1 MNPIINKKDY
11 FDLFISRTY
20 IKFHLKSPKIF
31 MDFDLLYS
39 IDPFST
45 LNKTIAFSDHL
56 EIALV
61 KATVG
66 EHWESL
72 LNPDKASAK
81 QRREESFAE
90 MSQKAE
96 QARETAQK
104 KKIELDRLS
113 VSEQMRID
121 GEKRK
126 VLEDKLE
133 NEKTQAVREIFSSK
147 PNTQIFKDRVDLPET
162 RQNVVQSLKFTAKRD
177 PNLPA
182 RESTASEPPIPNP
195 LRPFGGP
202 IQDTHPLFLK
212 DKGDEFFKN
221 EDFVSAINAYN
232 KALKTDG
239 KYFEALMNLS
249 VCYMKIA
256 EFDKAL
262 ESLNKGE
269 EVTTD
274 EKAKG
279 LCLLR
284 KAACFVWKGNLADGL
299 NLYRQA
305 YEVLQDDSIV
315 QDIIVVEKRR
325 ESNLVKLEADKL
337 YAESDW
343 NGALQEYLKAAEIDE
358 ENELIYANLA
368 QVSMKLDR
376 SQESL
381 AYCDKALEL
390 LTHNQGVKLK
400 VLLRKAKITEDIKF
414 IEEAL
419 MIDPGHTQA
428 KQLLNDFKEKI
439 HSEQFESIKKQA
451 DELLKSGKASEAQGI
466 YRQLLS
472 TCKVTEVKI
481 SLLTNISAC
490 QLLTKDFHGVVTTV
504 QRAFK
509 LNPKPSVRLRLFC
522 RRGKAY
528 AEMGQLYSAQ
538 CDLKEALIL
547 DPDNE
552 TIRKDLQLLLDKNNN

>member
-1 MNPIINKKDY
+1 
-11 FDLFISRTY
+11 
-20 IKFHLKSPKIF
+20 

-45 LNKTIAFSDHL
+45 LNKALAFSDHL
-56 EIALV
+56 EIALA
-61 KATVG
+61 KSTVG
-66 EHWESL
+66 QHWETL
-72 LNPDKASAK
+72 LNTDKTSAK

-90 MSQKAE
+90 ISEKAQKD
-96 QARETAQK
+96 RETAEK
-104 KKIELDRLS
+104 KKNELDRLS

-133 NEKTQAVREIFSSK
+133 NEKSQAVRDLFATK

-162 RQNVVQSLKFTAKRD
+162 RQSVVQTLKFTAKRD

-182 RESTASEPPIPNP
+182 RESTANEPPIPNP
-195 LRPFGGP
+195 LRPYGGP

-221 EDFVSAINAYN
+221 SDFVSAVNAYN

-249 VCYMKIA
+249 VCYMKLG

-262 ESLNKGE
+262 ESLKKGE
-269 EVTTD
+269 ENTVD

-284 KAACFVWKGNLADGL
+284 RAACVVWKGNLAEGVD
-299 NLYRQA
+299 LYRQA
-305 YEVLQDDSIV
+305 HEVLEDESIV
-315 QDIIVVEKRR
+315 QDIIAIEKRR
-325 ESNLVKLEADKL
+325 ESNLVKIEADKL

-343 NGALQEYLKAAEIDE
+343 TAALEVYLKAAEIDE
-358 ENELIYANLA
+358 ENELVYANLA
-368 QVSMKLDR
+368 QVTMKLNKP
-376 SQESL
+376 QESL
-381 AYCDKALEL
+381 QYCDRALEL
-390 LTHNQGVKLK
+390 LTHNPGVKIK
-400 VLLRKAKITEDIKF
+400 VLLRKANITQESKY

-419 MIDPGHTQA
+419 LIDPNHNQA
-428 KQLLNDFKEKI
+428 KTLLNSFKEKI
-439 HSEQFESIKKQA
+439 HLEQFDQIKKQA
-451 DELLKSGKASEAQGI
+451 DDLLKGGKASEAQGI

-472 TCKVTEVKI
+472 TCKDADVKI
-481 SLLTNISAC
+481 NLLTNISAC
-490 QLLTKDFHGVVTTV
+490 QLITNDLHGVVNTV

-509 LNPKPSVRLRLFC
+509 LNPKPSVRLRLYC
-522 RRGKAY
+522 RRAKAY
-528 AEMGQLYSAQ
+528 AEMGQVYSAQ
-538 CDLKEALIL
+538 CDLKEALVL
-547 DPDNE
+547 DPDNQV
-552 TIRKDLQLLLDKNNN
+552 IRKDLQILLDKSNN